1 MGQQKSD
8 DLDKWIAVLSKLAQ
22 CQNGSSDERELG
34 LSFYA
39 IRSSA
44 VSDYHK
50 LKEILERMEEKGFIK
65 MTKEIREL
73 SNGDEQV
80 IRRYRITRKG
90 IKTLVEVLI
99 PAKDALRGLE

>member
-22 CQNGSSDERELG
+22 CKDGSSDEQELG

-65 MTKEIREL
+65 MTEESREL
-73 SNGDEQV
+73 SNGDEQI
-80 IRRYRITRKG
+80 IRRYQITRKG